1 MYRKFSITKTNLKLN
16 EAYQAESIE
25 DKMKRVLN
33 NKEPITDGAEEIY
46 TERKDGV
53 NPALD
58 IRHDRWETAIE
69 ATDKNTKSEIAKRN
83 QNIGE
88 RTYDTMTDDQ
98 KSEFHTNYP
107 NSRIKPPGADK

>member
-1 MYRKFSITKTNLKLN
+1 MYRKNSIPKTNFKIN
-16 EAYQAESIE
+16 ESYEGESIE
-25 DKMKRVLN
+25 LKMQRVLN

-58 IRHDRWETAIE
+58 VRHDRWETAIE
-69 ATDKNTKSEIAKRN
+69 ATDKITKSAIAKRN

-88 RTYDTMTDDQ
+88 RTYDTMTDEQ
-98 KSEFHTNYP
+98 KNKFHQDYP
-107 NSRIKPPGADK
+107 NSSIKPPTADK